1 MELEFVDQEITA
13 YGGLAILQ
21 QMLTKSCFVNKLEHL
36 PLPVQG
42 SNRAYSPIR
51 LFIQFMAG
59 VWCGAN
65 RFAQLDLSLHGMASK
80 KELRKAIKT

>member
-13 YGGLAILQ
+13 YGGLAVLK
-21 QMLTKSCFVNKLEHL
+21 QMLTQSGFVEKLEHL

-42 SNRAYSPIR
+42 SNRGYSPIQ
-51 LFIQFMAG
+51 LFVQFMVG

-65 RFAQLDLSLHGMASK
+65 RFLSW
-80 KELRKAIKT
+80 I